1 MRKSSPAPD
10 GAAAKLKKKINNNIN
25 AQKAQ
30 HTDAPTQGSAG
41 GNVASAPAPVKKG
54 TRVNNN
60 NVFYANVGEKKVAYV
75 LSNES
80 ISNINVNK
88 PRVLTS
94 KDYNLISA
102 TRRVRM
108 QSLFGQHSME
118 ELEELAKDYPF
129 SPFDYQRR
137 NVDTMLNHYDARGIF
152 GDQVGLGKT
161 IEALMTAHA
170 MFRCGAIRNA
180 LIVVPKKVLPGWL
193 NEINNK
199 FPNIFDVVY
208 LGKVI
213 EKVKIDT
220 FEKLLLAM
228 DRENRIAEET
238 GTGKYRLYIVS
249 ESMLKLSHDQIQ
261 KANEEAA
268 VYENSDKI
276 FKEKDTFSRFEA
288 MKGDLLGKVRATT
301 NLACGVN
308 IEKTLTEYGWKND
321 EFEIGGEQILTHVG
335 IKACEFVIKMLE
347 EVKCGLGDIRE
358 SLNKNA
364 KSISKIDAGIGQA
377 DRYIAEFKAEIDNIN
392 KIKENDKVYVKLLD
406 RKGERLVDLLI
417 VDEVHDFF
425 SGEEDGKKKPGDDED
440 FAIVEEYRNTV
451 DLLADISKKY
461 TVLMSA
467 TPVRTRLED
476 IFDLIYIADKERLG
490 DNRKRSQEYF
500 YNTICKVDP
509 DERFKLTELMSD
521 PNKRN
526 NFFGLLNNYFT
537 RNRIHEVGDTMCGK
551 DISTSEKLM
560 AFARAYKSDIIEKRK
575 TMYLQNGKDSKFSA
589 NEAEK
594 DYNAWINGTL
604 SNESK
609 KRHMRS
615 AVDAV
620 LIEVASG
627 YKIEK
632 DAKNP
637 DGINYN
643 QELIEERR
651 AAHSLADW
659 RRRSKEGILIKIP
672 TSRCR
677 DDKYQEVLMSTCS
690 IDKTLEELAVK
701 LSECD
706 PDQVS
711 DILKEYRFA
720 YSDMNNCDPSDLAN
734 VLSRVVTDYYN
745 AVVHGPAVC
754 YVSRDRIEGRN
765 GLRDSID
772 NELSERYP
780 DKEVVAVSDNSM
792 LPEVNAACH
801 NPFIIVNQGFQAG
814 VNLQQYRTIFFAQMD
829 WKGQRLLEPVDI
841 EQWIGR
847 IHRTGQVRTSRVIT
861 VLTTVM
867 SQGKDP
873 SEDFLEW
880 YYSVLADEEGF
891 DLYGN
896 NTPDVAFLQPI
907 VVDRLRS
914 ALCKLDESVEA
925 HRILHKA
932 VANSN
937 LVGDKTI
944 DKCSFSQLLQICYE
958 YAALLGNSEPMDM
971 VTKYIREMCSL
982 PEFGKRMN

>member
-1 MRKSSPAPD
+1 MRNSRPTPD
-10 GAAAKLKKKINNNIN
+10 GVATELKKKLNNNIN
-25 AQKAQ
+25 VQKAQ
-30 HTDAPTQGSAG
+30 QTAAPTQGSAG
-41 GNVASAPAPVKKG
+41 GNAASASAPAKKG

-60 NVFYANVGEKKVAYV
+60 NVFYSNVGEKKVAYV

-88 PRVLTS
+88 PRVLTA

-108 QSLFGQHSME
+108 QPLFGQHSME

-129 SPFDYQRR
+129 SPFDYQRK

-208 LGKVI
+208 LGKMTARG
-213 EKVKIDT
+213 KIDT
-220 FEKLLLAM
+220 FEKLLLTM
-228 DRENRIAEET
+228 DRENSRVEET

-249 ESMLKLSHDQIQ
+249 ESMLKLSHEQIR

-268 VYENSDKI
+268 SYEIADTI
-276 FKEKDTFSRFEA
+276 FEEMESAGFKA
-288 MKGDLLGKVRATT
+288 MKDSLWGKVDATT
-301 NLACGVN
+301 NLTCGAN

-321 EFEIGGEQILTHVG
+321 DFEIGGEQILAHVG
-335 IKACEFVIKMLE
+335 IKACQFVIKMLK
-347 EVKCGLGDIRE
+347 EVKSGL
-358 SLNKNA
+358 LQK
-364 KSISKIDAGIGQA
+364 KSRYSQNTKIDVCIEQA
-377 DRYIAEFKAEIDNIN
+377 DRYIAEFEAEIDNIN
-392 KIKENDKVYVKLLD
+392 KIKENDKVYVKLLG
-406 RKGERLVDLLI
+406 RTGERIIDLLI

-425 SGEEDGKKKPGDDED
+425 SGEEDGKKKPGDEED
-440 FAIVEEYRNTV
+440 FTIVEEYRNTV

-490 DNRKRSQEYF
+490 DTRERSQEYF

-521 PNKRN
+521 PDKRR

-537 RNRIHEVGDTMCGK
+537 RNRIHEVGDTMRGK
-551 DISTSEKLM
+551 DISTSQKLM
-560 AFARAYKSDIIEKRK
+560 AFAREYKDEIVQKRK
-575 TMYLQNGKDSKFSA
+575 TMYLQTGSDSGFSA
-589 NEAEK
+589 KEAEA
-594 DYNAWINGTL
+594 DYNAWIKGTL
-604 SNESK
+604 SNEGK

-632 DAKNP
+632 NAKAP
-637 DGINYN
+637 DSINYR

-672 TSRCR
+672 TLRCR
-677 DDKYQEVLMSTCS
+677 DKYQEVLMSTCS
-690 IDKTLEELAVK
+690 IDKTLEELAVR
-701 LSECD
+701 LSECNS
-706 PDQVS
+706 DQAW

-720 YSDMNNCDPSDLAN
+720 YSDMKKCDPSDLAN
-734 VLSRVVTDYYN
+734 VLSQVVAGYHT
-745 AVVHGPAVC
+745 AIVHGPAVC
-754 YVSRDRIEGRN
+754 YVSRDRIDGRN
-765 GLRDSID
+765 GLRDNID
-772 NELSERYP
+772 NELSKRYP

-792 LPEVNAACH
+792 LPEVNATCH

-814 VNLQQYRTIFFAQMD
+814 VNLQQYRTIVFAQMD

-861 VLTTVM
+861 VLTTAM
-867 SQGKDP
+867 SQGNDP
-873 SEDFLEW
+873 SEGFLEW
-880 YYSVLADEEGF
+880 YYSVLADEQGF

-907 VVDRLRS
+907 VVDCLRS
-914 ALCKLDESVEA
+914 ALCKLDESTET
-925 HRILHKA
+925 HKTLQKA
-932 VANSN
+932 IAGSN
-937 LVGDKTI
+937 LVSNKTI

-958 YAALLGNSEPMDM
+958 YAVLLGDSGPKDM

-982 PEFGKRMN
+982 PEFGKKKN

>member
-1 MRKSSPAPD
+1 MRKSRPTPD
-10 GAAAKLKKKINNNIN
+10 GVATALKKKLNNNIN

-30 HTDAPTQGSAG
+30 QTAAPTQNSVG
-41 GNVASAPAPVKKG
+41 GNAASASAPVKKG

-60 NVFYANVGEKKVAYV
+60 NVFYANVGDNKVAYV

-88 PRVLTS
+88 PRVLTA

-108 QSLFGQHSME
+108 QPLFGQHSME

-208 LGKVI
+208 LGKVTARG
-213 EKVKIDT
+213 KIDT
-220 FEKLLLAM
+220 FEKLLLTM

-249 ESMLKLSHDQIQ
+249 ESMLKLSHDQIH

-268 VYENSDKI
+268 SYETADAI
-276 FKEKDTFSRFEA
+276 FREMESAGFKA
-288 MKGDLLGKVRATT
+288 MKDGLLGKVDATT
-301 NLACGVN
+301 NLTCGAN
-308 IEKTLTEYGWKND
+308 IEKTLYEYGWKND

-347 EVKCGLGDIRE
+347 EVKSGLLQKKARY
-358 SLNKNA
+358 SRNT
-364 KSISKIDAGIGQA
+364 KIDLCIEQA
-377 DRYIAEFKAEIDNIN
+377 DRYIAEFKAEIENIN
-392 KIKENDKVYVKLLD
+392 KIKENDKVYVKLLG
-406 RKGERLVDLLI
+406 RNGERIIDLLI

-425 SGEEDGKKKPGDDED
+425 SGEEDGKKKPGDEED
-440 FAIVEEYRNTV
+440 FTIVEEYRNTV

-490 DNRKRSQEYF
+490 EDRERSQEYF

-521 PNKRN
+521 PDKRR

-551 DISTSEKLM
+551 DIATSQKLM
-560 AFARAYKSDIIEKRK
+560 AFAREYRDEIIQKRK
-575 TMYLQNGKDSKFSA
+575 TMYLQTGSDSRFSA
-589 NEAEK
+589 REAEA

-632 DAKNP
+632 NAKAP
-637 DGINYN
+637 DSINYR
-643 QELIEERR
+643 QDLIEERR

-677 DDKYQEVLMSTCS
+677 DKYQEVLMSTCS

-720 YSDMNNCDPSDLAN
+720 YSDMKNCDPSDLSN
-734 VLSRVVTDYYN
+734 VLSQVVAGYHT
-745 AVVHGPAVC
+745 AIVHGPAVC
-754 YVSRDRIEGRN
+754 YVSRDRIDGRN

-772 NELSERYP
+772 NELSKRYP

-792 LPEVNAACH
+792 LPEVNATRH

-814 VNLQQYRTIFFAQMD
+814 VNLQQYRTIVFAQMD

-861 VLTTVM
+861 VLNTAM
-867 SQGKDP
+867 SQGNDP
-873 SEDFLEW
+873 SEGFLEW
-880 YYSVLADEEGF
+880 YYSVLADEQGF

-907 VVDRLRS
+907 VVDCLRA
-914 ALCKLDESVEA
+914 ALCKLDESAET
-925 HRILHKA
+925 HKTLQKA
-932 VANSN
+932 VASSN
-937 LVGDKTI
+937 LVSNKTI

-958 YAALLGNSEPMDM
+958 YAALIGDSGPKDM

-982 PEFGKRMN
+982 PEFGKKKN